1 MSEATATPTVIPETL
16 RATLTEMGRLERV
29 SLGVVQSNMPPKLV
43 AAEAMADAA
52 SRGELKPSDA
62 LACLAIYNG
71 NAPMPSSAKVQASKF
86 AQFIKAGAA
95 GIGVQTII
103 AVQDYFK
110 SADDKTRAKFGGAGT
125 SLGSAFET
133 TLKVVRGALTLG
145 HVPSHTEIAT
155 ILAPT
160 SEPKDTGLSLLE
172 SAKKFLDSA
181 AGECPTLRQDV
192 ADLAKHVAELI
203 ARQTAF
209 VAGKPVVPPA
219 ALDADADRN
228 TREAIKAVTET
239 RKEAGPVELNDILL
253 AA

>member
-1 MSEATATPTVIPETL
+1 MSEATATKISDTL
-16 RATLTEMGRLERV
+16 RTTLEALGRMEREA
-29 SLGVVQSNMPPKLV
+29 LGVVQSALPPKLQ
-43 AAEAMADAA
+43 AARAMTMAGAT
-52 SRGELKPSDA
+52 GELKPSDA

-95 GIGVQTII
+95 GIGVQTIEV
-103 AVQDYFK
+103 VQAFFDG
-110 SADDKTRAKFGGAGT
+110 ADKKTQGKFGGQGT

-133 TLKVVRGALTLG
+133 TLKVMRGALTLG

-160 SEPKDTGLSLLE
+160 SEAKDTGLSLLE

-181 AGECPTLRQDV
+181 AGECTTLRADV
-192 ADLAKHVAELI
+192 ADLARMVADLI
-203 ARQTAF
+203 TKQASY

-228 TREAIKAVTET
+228 TREAIAAVTET